1 MEMETEIQQLVNM
14 GFPTELAAQALAA
27 AAGNLLKATD
37 WLLNH
42 NNDPPP
48 IVQPKHHNPPKTHQD
63 YEEMEGYEQSI
74 LSGHP
79 KKRQKLAEN
88 QENIQK
94 PSPPPHAPLP
104 ERMRPRVLEEVVGQD
119 HLLGRNS
126 LLRSVFDGR
135 RLPSVVLWGPPGTG
149 KTSIAKA
156 IVASSCG
163 GASESSFHRLISLSA
178 INLGINDTIRNTIE
192 AARKSKLK
200 TNKIMLLRQAVSDVS
215 RGLAASVNRTVRFQ
229 VNDEAIDFLS
239 LHCDGDARVA
249 LNALEAAAIASAAKI
264 EDGESRVVIALNDVR
279 EVLQCKHLAYDR
291 AGEEHYNTISALI
304 KSMRGSDVDAAIYWL
319 ARMVEGGEKPLYIAR
334 RLISFAIEDVGLADP
349 QAITQAVSCYQACC
363 FLGMPECDVILS
375 QCVAY
380 MALARKSVSVSRAI
394 ESARKVVKKS
404 VGQEANE

>member
-1 MEMETEIQQLVNM
+1 MEIETEIQQLVNM

-48 IVQPKHHNPPKTHQD
+48 IVQPKINRFFHHHPNKHHNPPKTHQD

-126 LLRSVFDGR
+126 SSVRCSMAAASFR
-135 RLPSVVLWGPPGTG
+135 RPVGPTR
-149 KTSIAKA
+149 
-156 IVASSCG
+156 
-163 GASESSFHRLISLSA
+163 H
-178 INLGINDTIRNTIE
+178 
-192 AARKSKLK
+192 
-200 TNKIMLLRQAVSDVS
+200 

-291 AGEEHYNTISALI
+291 AGEEHYNMISALI
-304 KSMRGSDVDAAIYWL
+304 KSMRGSDADAAIYWL

-349 QAITQAVSCYQACC
+349 QAITHAVSCYQACC

-394 ESARKVVKKS
+394 ESARKVVKAS
-404 VGQEANE
+404 VGQEANEGSYVGEFMMKKDTSNINCGI